1 MFHFREVLEKKMFPS
16 RKNLLAAAFAV
27 MTFSQLAQAQ
37 AIKDIDTEQLRRTQ
51 EREAQQR
58 RQRETEPDV
67 HLQQPGQSSA
77 ALPLKDESPCFPIKR
92 IALSGEGANGFS
104 WLLDYADGHAQLP
117 QPDPV
122 VGRCV
127 GVQGI
132 QIVIDRMQN
141 ALISR
146 GFVTTRVLAGP
157 QSLQGGDLVLTLVP
171 GRGGEVRWAP
181 GTGAR
186 GSRWNTVPRSHGDL
200 LNLRDIEQALE
211 NFKRVPTAE
220 ADIQI
225 APGTEPGTSDL
236 VIAYQQQMPFRVSAT
251 ADDSGTR
258 STGKF
263 QGSTT
268 FSCDN
273 CWTLSDLFYI
283 TWLHDLGGRD
293 PGARGTRGHI
303 VHYSVPFGYW
313 LAGFTQSK
321 NRYHQTVAGANQDY
335 LYSGNSRNTEFKL
348 ARVVHRD
355 AVGKT
360 TFGLKGFQRTSNN
373 FIDDTEVEV
382 QRRVVSGMEWSLN
395 HRRSWKGGSL
405 DANATF
411 RRGTG
416 AWGSLTAPEEQ
427 FGEGTSRMR
436 MWLLDATVSQSF
448 TLGGQRLQYSGEW
461 RGQFNRTPLSPQD
474 RFSIAGRYTVRG
486 FDGLWVLSA
495 EHGWLLRNE
504 VSMPVPGG
512 LRAYGGVDTGHVG
525 GPSAGTLVGTSL
537 TGAVLGLRGQLPH
550 LQYEV
555 FVGKPLRKPE
565 LFRTSGHAA
574 GFSLAMSL

>member
-1 MFHFREVLEKKMFPS
+1 MAR
-16 RKNLLAAAFAV
+16 
-27 MTFSQLAQAQ
+27 AQAS
-37 AIKDIDTEQLRRTQ
+37 KDIDTDQLRRTQ

-58 RQRETEPDV
+58 KQLETAPDV
-67 HLQQPGQSSA
+67 HLPQPAQSAA
-77 ALPLKDESPCFPIKR
+77 ALPLTDESPCFPIKR
-92 IALSGEGANGFS
+92 IELDGQETSRFN
-104 WLLDYADGHAQLP
+104 WLLDFADGHAQLP
-117 QPDPV
+117 KPDPV

-127 GVQGI
+127 GVQGV
-132 QIVIDRMQN
+132 QIVIDRLQN

-146 GFVTTRVLAGP
+146 GFVTSRVLAGP
-157 QSLQGGDLVLTLVP
+157 QNLQSGSLVLTVVP
-171 GRGGEVRWAP
+171 GRVGEIRWAKD
-181 GTGAR
+181 TGAR
-186 GSRWNTVPRSHGDL
+186 GSRWNTVPSTSGEL

-225 APGTEPGTSDL
+225 APGSEPGTSDL
-236 VIAYQQQMPFRVSAT
+236 VIAHQQQMPFRLSAT

-258 STGKF
+258 STGKY
-263 QGSTT
+263 QGSLT
-268 FSCDN
+268 FSYDN
-273 CWTLSDLFYI
+273 WWTISDLFYF
-283 TWLHDLGGRD
+283 TWLHDLGGSD

-321 NRYHQTVAGANQDY
+321 NRYHQTVAGATQDY

-348 ARVVHRD
+348 SRVVLRD
-355 AVGKT
+355 AVSKT
-360 TFGLKGFQRTSNN
+360 TLSIKGFQRTSSN
-373 FIDDTEVEV
+373 FIDDAEVEV

-395 HRRSWKGGSL
+395 HRRSWDNGSL
-405 DANATF
+405 DAGANF

-416 AWGSLTAPEEQ
+416 AFDSLPAPEEK

-436 MWLLDATVSQSF
+436 MWLLDATVSQGF
-448 TLGGQRLQYSGEW
+448 VLGGQRLQYTGEW
-461 RGQFNRTPLSPQD
+461 RGQFNRSPLTPQD
-474 RFSIAGRYTVRG
+474 RFSIGGRFTVRG
-486 FDGLWVLSA
+486 FDGKSVLSA

-512 LRAYGGVDTGHVG
+512 LRAYGGIDTGHVG
-525 GPSAGTLVGTSL
+525 GASAETLVGTSL
-537 TGAVLGLRGQLPH
+537 TGAVVGLRGQLPH

-555 FVGKPLRKPE
+555 FVGAPLNKPE
-565 LFRTSGHAA
+565 HFKTSGYAA

>member
-1 MFHFREVLEKKMFPS
+1 MLSARIS
-16 RKNLLAAAFAV
+16 IIAAACAA
-27 MTFSQLAQAQ
+27 MAFSQLAQAQ
-37 AIKDIDTEQLRRTQ
+37 SSKDIDTEQLRRTQ

-58 RQRETEPDV
+58 RQRETQPDV
-67 HLQQPGQSSA
+67 HLPQPAQGAA
-77 ALPLKDESPCFPIKR
+77 ALTLKDESPCFPIKR
-92 IALSGEGANGFS
+92 IELDGQEASRFS

-117 QPDPV
+117 QADAV

-132 QIVIDRMQN
+132 QIVIDRMQH

-146 GFVTTRVLAGP
+146 GFVTSRVLAGP
-157 QSLQGGDLVLTLVP
+157 QNLQGGALVLTVVP
-171 GRGGEVRWAP
+171 GRVGEIRWAP
-181 GTGAR
+181 ETGAR
-186 GSRWNTVPRSHGDL
+186 GSRWNTVPSASGEL

-211 NFKRVPTAE
+211 NFKRVPSAE

-225 APGTEPGTSDL
+225 APGSEPATSDL
-236 VIAYQQQMPFRVSAT
+236 VIAHQQQMPFRLSAT

-258 STGKF
+258 STGKY
-263 QGSTT
+263 QGSLT
-268 FSCDN
+268 FSYDN
-273 CWTLSDLFYI
+273 WWTISDLFYF
-283 TWLHDLGGRD
+283 TWLHDLGGGD

-360 TFGLKGFQRTSNN
+360 TFALKGFQRTSNN
-373 FIDDTEVEV
+373 FIDDAEVEV
-382 QRRVVSGMEWSLN
+382 QRRVVSGMELSLN
-395 HRRSWKGGSL
+395 HRRSWDGGNL
-405 DANATF
+405 DAGANF

-416 AWGSLTAPEEQ
+416 AFDSLPAPEEN

-448 TLGGQRLQYSGEW
+448 VLGGQRLQYTGEW

-474 RFSIAGRYTVRG
+474 RFSIGGRYTVRG
-486 FDGLWVLSA
+486 FDGKSVLSA

-504 VSMPVPGG
+504 VSMAVPGG

-525 GPSAGTLVGTSL
+525 GPSAETLVGANL
-537 TGAVLGLRGQLPH
+537 TGAVVGLRGQLPH

-555 FVGKPLRKPE
+555 FVGAPLRKPE
-565 LFRTSGHAA
+565 HFKTFGYTA